1 MVYLYKQI
9 KRMKKTILLAL
20 SSIALIACNNPKST
34 NETVEREN
42 PILQEW
48 DTPFGLPPF
57 DKIESEDYLPAYK
70 IALAEHQADIDA
82 IINNTEA
89 PTFKNT
95 IEGIEFAGKNLTK
108 ISSLLSCVEA
118 ANTDSILKATK
129 KELAPITSA
138 HYDNIML
145 NEDLFAKVKAVYDQ
159 KETLNLTPIESYL
172 LEEKYKDFTKS
183 GINLGAEDKEKLKEI
198 NGKLAELTLQYGNNL
213 LDETNSFEY
222 HTTDSTDL
230 GSLPTSLKAL
240 AKQEATKRGHESGWS
255 FTVQRPSINPFLQSS
270 PNRKARKI
278 LYDAYAQRANNDND
292 KDNKKIIKEIVSLR
306 IDKAKL
312 LGFKNHAS
320 RVLENNM
327 AEKPENVLAFMDKMW
342 PFALAKAKEEKAAMN
357 KIFQADGNAG
367 DIQGHDWRY
376 YVEKV
381 RKERYNFDEEETR
394 PYFEVSAVT
403 KGVFE
408 LANKLFGMTFIKRT
422 DLPIW
427 HPEQEVFEVKN
438 RDGSHCGIM
447 YLDFFA
453 RDSKRGG
460 AWMNS
465 IRKQS
470 NIDGMIHPVVTTNYN
485 YPAPTENSPSLLSY
499 REAETLFHE
508 FGHAIHGLLSNVK
521 YRSLSGT
528 AVPRDF
534 VEFPSQVMEN
544 WMGEPEVLQL
554 FAKHYKTGE
563 VIPEALIKKLKDAN
577 SFNGGFGTVEYMAAA
592 YLDMYWHTLEAP
604 TEMGVN
610 EFEAKKLT
618 ELGLID
624 VIQPRYRS
632 TYFSHIFSGGYS
644 AGYYS
649 YQWSEVLDADCFN
662 AFKETGNLFDPTI
675 AKRYQEM
682 MSKGGSE
689 KGMKLYTDFRGQEP
703 DIKWLLE
710 KKGFIE

>member
-1 MVYLYKQI
+1 
-9 KRMKKTILLAL
+9 MKNTLLLVL
-20 SSIALIACNNPKST
+20 SAITLTACNAST
-34 NETVEREN
+34 EEIKNQQVGNEN

-57 DKIESEDYLPAYK
+57 DKIKSEDYLPAYK
-70 IALAEHQADIDA
+70 TAIAEHKAEIDA
-82 IINNTEA
+82 IIKNEEA
-89 PTFKNT
+89 PTFTNT
-95 IEGIEFAGKNLTK
+95 IEALEFAGNNLTK
-108 ISSLLSCVEA
+108 VSSLFSCLEA
-118 ANTDSILKATK
+118 ANTDDVLKATN
-129 KELAPITSA
+129 KELAPILSS

-145 NEDLFAKVKAVYDQ
+145 NEDLFKKIKSVYDE
-159 KETLNLTPIESYL
+159 KEALNLKPIEAYL
-172 LEEKYKDFTKS
+172 LEEKYKNFTRS
-183 GINLGAEDKEKLKEI
+183 GINLNKEDKKTLKEI
-198 NGKLAELTLQYGNNL
+198 NGKLASLTLQYGDNL
-213 LDETNSFEY
+213 LDETNAFEY
-222 HTTDSTDL
+222 HTNDSSDL
-230 GSLPTSLKAL
+230 GNLPSSLREL
-240 AKQEATKRGHESGWS
+240 AMQEAKNRGNETGWS
-255 FTVQRPSINPFLQSS
+255 FTVQRPSINPFLQNS
-270 PNRKARKI
+270 PNRAARKL
-278 LYDAYAQRANNDND
+278 LYNAYAQRANNDND
-292 KDNKKIIKEIVSLR
+292 KDNKKLIKEIVALR

-312 LGFKNHAS
+312 LGYKNHAE
-320 RVLENNM
+320 RILANNM
-327 AEKPENVLAFMDKMW
+327 AEEPEAVLEFMDKMW

-357 KIFQADGNAG
+357 KIYKADGNEG
-367 DIQGHDWRY
+367 DIKGYDWRY

-381 RKERYNFDEEETR
+381 RKERYNFNEEETR
-394 PYFEVSAVT
+394 PYFEVTAVT

-408 LANKLFGMTFIKRT
+408 LANKLFGMSFEKRT
-422 DLPIW
+422 DLPTW
-427 HPEQEVFEVKN
+427 HPEQKVYEVKN
-438 RDGSHCGIM
+438 RDGSHCGIL

-470 NIDGMIHPVVTTNYN
+470 NVNGMIHPIVTTNFN
-485 YPAPTENSPSLLSY
+485 YPAPTSNSPSLLSY

-508 FGHAIHGLLSNVK
+508 FGHAIHGLLSDVK

-554 FAKHYKTGE
+554 FAKHYETGE
-563 VIPEALIKKLKDAN
+563 VIPAELIKKLKDAN
-577 SFNGGFGTVEYMAAA
+577 SFNGGFGTTEYMAAA
-592 YLDMYWHTLEAP
+592 YLDLYWHTLEAP
-604 TEMGVN
+604 TELGVN
-610 EFEAKKLT
+610 EFEAQKLT

-649 YQWSEVLDADCFN
+649 YQWSEVLDADCFQ
-662 AFKETGNLFDPTI
+662 AFKETGNLFDATV
-675 AKRYQEM
+675 AKKYQEM

-710 KKGFIE
+710 KKGFKN

>member
-1 MVYLYKQI
+1 
-9 KRMKKTILLAL
+9 MKKTLFLAL
-20 SSIALIACNNPKST
+20 STIALTACNTST
-34 NETVEREN
+34 TEDQNNQEKHQQVENEN
-42 PILQEW
+42 PILQKW

-57 DKIESEDYLPAYK
+57 DKIDSEDYLPAFK
-70 IALAEHQADIDA
+70 TALAEHKQEIDA
-82 IINNTEA
+82 IVNQKSM

-95 IEGIEFAGKNLTK
+95 IEAIEFAGKNLTK
-108 ISSLLSCVEA
+108 VSSLFSCLKA
-118 ANTDSILKATK
+118 ANTDEVLKATD
-129 KELAPITSA
+129 KELAPLLSS

-145 NEDLFAKVKAVYDQ
+145 NEGLFAKVKAVYDR
-159 KETLNLTPIESYL
+159 KETLNLPAEETFL
-172 LEEKYKDFTKS
+172 LEETYKNFTKS
-183 GINLGAEDKEKLKEI
+183 GINLNKEDKETLKEI
-198 NGKLAELTLQYGNNL
+198 NGKLASLTLQYGDNL
-213 LDETNSFEY
+213 LDETNAFEY

-230 GSLPTSLKAL
+230 GNLPSSLREL
-240 AKQEATKRGHESGWS
+240 AKQEAKNRGHESGWS
-255 FTVQRPSINPFLQSS
+255 FTVQRPSINPFLQNS
-270 PNRKARKI
+270 PNREARKL

-292 KDNKKIIKEIVSLR
+292 KDNKKLIKEIVALR

-312 LGFKNHAS
+312 LGFKNHAE
-320 RVLENNM
+320 RVLANNM
-327 AEKPENVLAFMDKMW
+327 AEKPEAVLEFMDKMW

-357 KIFQADGNAG
+357 KIYQADGNEG
-367 DIQGHDWRY
+367 DIKGHDWRY

-394 PYFEVSAVT
+394 PYFEVKAVT
-403 KGVFE
+403 NGVFE
-408 LANKLFGMTFIKRT
+408 LANKLFGMSFEKRN
-422 DLPIW
+422 DLPTW
-427 HPEQEVFEVKN
+427 HKEQEVYEVKN
-438 RDGSHCGIM
+438 RDGSHCGIL

-470 NIDGMIHPVVTTNYN
+470 NVDGMIHPVVTTNFN
-485 YPAPTENSPSLLSY
+485 YPAPTSNSPSLLSY

-508 FGHAIHGLLSNVK
+508 FGHAIHGLLSDVK

-563 VIPEALIKKLKDAN
+563 VIPAELIKKLKDAN
-577 SFNGGFGTVEYMAAA
+577 SFNGGFATTEYMAAA

-604 TEMGVN
+604 TELGVN
-610 EFEAKKLT
+610 EFEAQKLT
-618 ELGLID
+618 ELGLLD

-662 AFKETGNLFDPTI
+662 AFKETGNLFDPAV
-675 AKRYQEM
+675 AKRYQAM
-682 MSKGGSE
+682 MAKGGSE

-710 KKGFIE
+710 KKGFTK

>member
-1 MVYLYKQI
+1 MNNSFLLFLASCF
-9 KRMKKTILLAL
+9 LLACNTEKKNPDNNSMETTNPL
-20 SSIALIACNNPKST
+20 LI
-34 NETVEREN
+34 
-42 PILQEW
+42 EW
-48 DTPFGLPPF
+48 VTPFGLPPF
-57 DKIESEDYLPAYK
+57 DQIKSEDYLPAFK
-70 IALAEHQADIDA
+70 VAIEEHKEEIDA
-82 IINNTEA
+82 LVSNTEA
-89 PTFKNT
+89 PSFENT
-95 IEGIEFAGKNLTK
+95 VEGIEFAGKSLTR
-108 ISSLLSCVEA
+108 IESLFSCVEA
-118 ANTDSILKATK
+118 ANTDSILKATN
-129 KELAPITSA
+129 KELAPILSS

-145 NEDLFAKVKAVYDQ
+145 NEGLFSRVKAVYDQ
-159 KETLNLTPIESYL
+159 KGELNLTPEEEYL
-172 LEEKYKDFTKS
+172 LEETYKKFTRS
-183 GINLGAEDKEKLKEI
+183 GINLSTEDKEKLKEI
-198 NGKLAELTLQYGNNL
+198 NGKLASLTLQFGDNL

-222 HTTDSTDL
+222 HTTDSSDL
-230 GSLPTSLKAL
+230 GNLPLSLRELAL
-240 AKQEATKRGHESGWS
+240 QEAKNRGHKSGWS

-270 PNRKARKI
+270 PNREARKI
-278 LYDAYAQRANNDND
+278 LYDAYAQRANNEND

-320 RVLENNM
+320 RVLEKNM
-327 AEKPENVLAFMDKMW
+327 AANPENVLGFMDKMW
-342 PFALAKAKEEKAAMN
+342 PFALAKAKEERAAMN
-357 KIFQADGNAG
+357 KIYQADGNEG
-367 DIQGHDWRY
+367 DIKGWDWRY

-394 PYFEVSAVT
+394 PYFEVTAVT

-408 LANKLFGMTFIKRT
+408 LATKLFGLSFTKRT

-427 HPEQEVFEVKN
+427 HEDQEVYEVTYK
-438 RDGSHCGIM
+438 DGSHCGIL
-447 YLDFFA
+447 YLDFFV

-470 NIDGMIHPVVTTNYN
+470 NVDGFVHPIITTNFN

-544 WMGEPEVLQL
+544 WMSEPEVLQL
-554 FAKHYKTGE
+554 FAKHYQTGE
-563 VIPEALIKKLKDAN
+563 VIPTELIKKLKDAN
-577 SFNGGFGTVEYMAAA
+577 SFNGGFATVEYMAAA
-592 YLDMYWHTLEAP
+592 YLDLYWHTLESP
-604 TEMGVN
+604 TDLGVN
-610 EFEAKKLT
+610 EFEAEKLKA
-618 ELGLID
+618 LGLID
-624 VIQPRYRS
+624 EIQPRYRS

-649 YQWSEVLDADCFN
+649 YQWSEVLDADCFQ
-662 AFKETGNLFDPTI
+662 AFKETGDLFNPTV
-675 AKRYQEM
+675 AKKYQEM

-703 DIKWLLE
+703 DIKWLMK

>member
-1 MVYLYKQI
+1 
-9 KRMKKTILLAL
+9 MKKIILLAV
-20 SSIALIACNNPKST
+20 SSLAIIACNNPEQQTT
-34 NETVEREN
+34 NVKTEN
-42 PILQEW
+42 PILAEW

-57 DKIESEDYLPAYK
+57 DKINSEDYLPAFETA
-70 IALAEHQADIDA
+70 IAAHKNEIQA
-82 IINNTEA
+82 IITNKKA
-89 PTFKNT
+89 PTFANT
-95 IEGIEFAGKNLTK
+95 IEALEFAGSDLTK
-108 ISSLLSCVEA
+108 VSSLFSCLKA
-118 ANTDSILKATK
+118 ANTDDVLKATDT
-129 KELAPITSA
+129 ELAPIRSA

-145 NEDLFAKVKAVYDQ
+145 NEDLFKRIKTVYDQ
-159 KETLNLTPIESYL
+159 KESLNLKPIEAYL
-172 LEEKYKDFTKS
+172 LEETYTNFTKS
-183 GINLGAEDKEKLKEI
+183 GINLNKEDKETLKEI
-198 NGKLAELTLQYGNNL
+198 NGKLASLTLQYGDNL
-213 LDETNSFEY
+213 LDETNAFEY

-230 GSLPTSLKAL
+230 GNLPSSLRELAL
-240 AKQEATKRGHESGWS
+240 QEAKNRGHESGWS
-255 FTVQRPSINPFLQSS
+255 FTVQRPSINPFLQNS
-270 PNRKARKI
+270 PNRKARKL

-292 KDNKKIIKEIVSLR
+292 KDNKKLIKEIVSLR

-312 LGFKNHAS
+312 LGFKNHAE
-320 RVLENNM
+320 RVLANNM
-327 AEKPENVLAFMDKMW
+327 AEKPEAVLEFMDKMW

-357 KIFQADGNAG
+357 KIYQADGNEG
-367 DIQGHDWRY
+367 DIKGHDWRY

-394 PYFEVSAVT
+394 PYFEVNAVAN
-403 KGVFE
+403 GVFV
-408 LANKLFGMTFIKRT
+408 LANKLFGMTFEKRT
-422 DLPIW
+422 DLPTW
-427 HPEQEVFEVKN
+427 HPEQLVYEVKN
-438 RDGSHCGIM
+438 KDGSHCGIM
-447 YLDFFA
+447 YLDYFA

-470 NIDGMIHPVVTTNYN
+470 NVDGMVHPIVTTNFN
-485 YPAPTENSPSLLSY
+485 YPAPSGGSPSLLSY

-508 FGHAIHGLLSNVK
+508 FGHAIHGLLSDVK

-554 FAKHYKTGE
+554 FAKHYETGE
-563 VIPEALIKKLKDAN
+563 VIPADLIKKLKDAN
-577 SFNGGFGTVEYMAAA
+577 SFNGGFGTTEYMAAA
-592 YLDMYWHTLEAP
+592 YLDMYWHTLETP
-604 TEMGVN
+604 TELGVN
-610 EFEAKKLT
+610 EFEAQKLT

-662 AFKETGNLFDPTI
+662 AFKETGNLFDPTV
-675 AKRYQEM
+675 AKKYQTM
-682 MSKGGSE
+682 MSRGGSE

-710 KKGFIE
+710 KKGFVK

>member
-1 MVYLYKQI
+1 M
-9 KRMKKTILLAL
+9 T
-20 SSIALIACNNPKST
+20 SCNHENSGPESKENSRQST
-34 NETVEREN
+34 N

-57 DKIESEDYLPAYK
+57 DKIISEDYLPAFK
-70 IALAEHQADIDA
+70 TALKEHKAEIDA
-82 IINNTEA
+82 IVNQKSV

-95 IEGIEFAGKNLTK
+95 IEALEFAGSKLTK
-108 ISSLLSCVEA
+108 VSSLFSNVKA
-118 ANTDSILKATK
+118 ANTDDVLKATD
-129 KELAPITSA
+129 KELAPVLSA

-145 NEDLFAKVKAVYDQ
+145 NENLFAKVKQVYDR
-159 KETLNLTPIESYL
+159 KKSLELTSEEAFL
-172 LEEKYKDFTKS
+172 LEETYKNFTRS
-183 GINLGAEDKEKLKEI
+183 GINLEGDKKERLKEI
-198 NGKLAELTLQYGNNL
+198 NGRLSELTLEFGNNL

-230 GSLPTSLKAL
+230 GNLPKSLRAL
-240 AKQEATKRGHESGWS
+240 AKEEAKKRGHDSGWS
-255 FTVQRPSINPFLQSS
+255 FTLQRPSINPFLQSS
-270 PNRKARKI
+270 PNAQARKI
-278 LYDAYAQRANNDND
+278 LYDGYANRANNGND
-292 KDNKKIIKEIVSLR
+292 KDNKKIINELVKLR
-306 IDKAKL
+306 IEKANL
-312 LGFKNHAS
+312 LGFKTHAA
-320 RVLENNM
+320 RKLETTM
-327 AEKPENVLAFMDKMW
+327 AEKPEAVLKFMDKMW
-342 PFALAKAKEEKAAMN
+342 PFALAKAKEERAAMN
-357 KIFQADGNAG
+357 KIFKADGNEG
-367 DIQGHDWRY
+367 DIQGSDWRY

-381 RKERYNFDEEETR
+381 RKERFDFDEEETR
-394 PYFEVSAVT
+394 PYFEVNAVAN
-403 KGVFE
+403 GVFE
-408 LANKLFGMTFIKRT
+408 LANKLFGLTFTKRT
-422 DLPIW
+422 DLPVW
-427 HPEQEVFEVKN
+427 HEDQLVYEVKN
-438 RDGSHCGIM
+438 KDGSHCGIM
-447 YLDFFA
+447 YLDYFA
-453 RDSKRGG
+453 RESKRGG

-470 NIDGMIHPVVTTNYN
+470 NVDGFVHPIVTTNCN
-485 YPAPTENSPSLLSY
+485 YPAPTANSPSLLSY

-554 FAKHYKTGE
+554 FAKHYQSGE
-563 VIPEALIKKLKDAN
+563 IIPEALIKKLKDAN

-610 EFEAKKLT
+610 EFEAQKMN

-624 VIQPRYRS
+624 EIIPRYRS
-632 TYFSHIFSGGYS
+632 TYFSHIFDGGYS

-662 AFKETGNLFDPTI
+662 AFKQTGNLFDPAT
-675 AKRYQEM
+675 AKRYQKM
-682 MSKGGSE
+682 MSRGGSA
-689 KGMKLYTDFRGQEP
+689 KGMELYTDFRGQEP
-703 DIKWLLE
+703 DIKWLMK